1 MYFSQ
6 CSSEKPPCN
15 WPNDNV
21 HKVQEV
27 ATERLEKMQ
36 KPRTVE
42 SRTEQSSECNRSL
55 FGYMAHKFRALHL
68 QSCKGHKN
76 RP

>member
-1 MYFSQ
+1 
-6 CSSEKPPCN
+6 
-15 WPNDNV
+15 
-21 HKVQEV
+21 VQEV